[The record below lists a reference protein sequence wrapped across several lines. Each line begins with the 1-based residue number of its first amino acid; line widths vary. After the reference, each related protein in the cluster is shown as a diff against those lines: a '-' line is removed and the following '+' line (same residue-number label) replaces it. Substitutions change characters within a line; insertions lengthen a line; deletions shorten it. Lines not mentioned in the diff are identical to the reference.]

1 MADYNI
7 FNSGKTGTEVNEA
20 VSAMTVVVDTLPTAS
35 QVSLS
40 NKIYI
45 RRSDNSMWHVQGGSW
60 VELGTGTTTSIAGKS
75 GAITT
80 GNANGTNGTIAM
92 SNSKVMTV
100 QSIPYQN
107 GITGA
112 RPSGA
117 NTAGGMIPVI
127 CPSNQSTSEMYAGY
141 IYILVEEVTA

>member
-7 FNSGKTGTEVNEA
+7 FNSGKTGTEVNDA
-20 VSAMTVVVDTLPTAS
+20 VSAVTVVVDSLPAAS

-45 RRSDNSMWHVQGGSW
+45 KRSDNSMWRAQGSTW
-60 VELGTGTTTSIAGKS
+60 VELGSGATTTIAGKS

-80 GNANGTNGTIAM
+80 GNNQGTNGTIAM

-100 QSIPYQN
+100 QSIPYIN

-112 RPSGA
+112 RPVAS
-117 NTAGGMIPVI
+117 NTAGGIIPVI
-127 CPSNQSTSEMYAGY
+127 CPSNQSTSDMYSGY
-141 IYILVEEVTA
+141 MYILVEEVTA